1 MMCLTRMRRD
11 VAPAI
16 VLFDGLCNLCDGAVR
31 FMLDRDRRACLRFA
45 SLQSEVARELLARF
59 GRTAEEDPTSL
70 IVISGDRIFERS
82 AAILHIAETLGP
94 PWSFARV
101 LAVVP
106 EGVRDAAYRFVA
118 RNRYAIFGR
127 RDACR
132 IPTPADAERF
142 LA

>member
-1 MMCLTRMRRD
+1 MRMRRNE
-11 VAPAI
+11 APAI

-31 FMLDRDRRACLRFA
+31 FMLDRDRRARLRFA
-45 SLQSEVARELLARF
+45 SLQSEVARDLLRRF
-59 GRTAEEDPTSL
+59 GRTVANAPASI
-70 IVISGDRIFERS
+70 IVIDGDRIFERS
-82 AAILHIAETLGP
+82 AAILHVAETLGP

-106 EGVRDAAYRFVA
+106 EGLRDAAYRFVA

-132 IPTPADAERF
+132 IPTAADAERF
-142 LA
+142 LT